1 MYIARET
8 TELSYKAIGESFG
21 KDHATVLHNVQKI
34 EDHLKKNPFDKE
46 LIEDIIKNLQTDWFY
61 RPIFLLFVLNF
72 KKSYQPFSVYKH
84 SGYAPPGL

>member
-72 KKSYQPFSVYKH
+72 
-84 SGYAPPGL
+84 